1 MTAPVTIPGAAQV
14 IVGTTGPGLG
24 GIPSNLSKTWAVSGK
39 YVKLLTTLNPGIIEV
54 QRAGVWVPMTTGTE
68 VAFTSAFTTL
78 TVRLNATLSAQIN
91 SIYQTTG
98 GMGAGPYVIFQL
110 GVTNDP
116 SGGTTI

>member
-1 MTAPVTIPGAAQV
+1 MKAPVTIPGASQV

-39 YVKLLTTLNPGIIEV
+39 YVTLLTTLNPGIIEV
-54 QRAGVWVPMTTGTE
+54 LRAGVWVPMTTG
-68 VAFTSAFTTL
+68 VRVDFAAAFTTL

-91 SIYQTTG
+91 AIYQTTG
-98 GMGAGPYVIFQL
+98 GMGAGPYVIFNL

-116 SGGTTI
+116 TPGTTI